1 MERRRRELARG
12 GEKDILGEEGEG
24 EEWMR
29 MLEEQRKRED

>member
-1 MERRRRELARG
+1 MERRRRELAEEAMKR
-12 GEKDILGEEGEG
+12 ILGEEGEG